1 MTFTANAPDQ
11 AEVEFPAKRVRRV
24 FLNGYTFPLKETL
37 KQQYG
42 AKWDKDR
49 KAWSVP
55 GAVAVEAQE
64 FVDRAS
70 TPLREEA
77 ARRRLAEEE
86 QARLQREASAR
97 QAAEAAERRAAVAA
111 RFREMME
118 SAHWVVFTDAKAV
131 DGVGGR
137 RPTVSYTLDGEVRID
152 ITRNCPIE
160 AVRASR
166 RVTEYVVKLP
176 ILKEGITK
184 ISYWR
189 NSDRAASFDIDD
201 IEVKEDRET
210 ASPATL
216 DEATAA

>member
-1 MTFTANAPDQ
+1 MTANAPAQ
-11 AEVEFPAKRVRRV
+11 AESELPDTPNRV
-24 FLNGYTFPLKETL
+24 FLHGDTFPVKETL
-37 KQQYG
+37 KQKYG
-42 AKWDKDR
+42 AKWEKSR
-49 KAWSVP
+49 KAWSVSD
-55 GAVAVEAQE
+55 AVASEAQE
-64 FVDRAS
+64 FVDQAS
-70 TPLREEA
+70 APLREEA

-97 QAAEAAERRAAVAA
+97 QAAEVAERRAAVTA

-137 RPTVSYTLDGEVRID
+137 RPTVTYTLDGEVRID
-152 ITRNCPIE
+152 ITGNCPIK

-166 RVTEYVVKLP
+166 RVTEYVVKIP

-189 NSDRAASFDIDD
+189 NTDRAASFDIDD
-201 IEVKEDRET
+201 IEVEEDQKT
-210 ASPATL
+210 AGPMTL
-216 DEATAA
+216 DGAATA